1 MIKTKLLLISLL
13 LFSIVLSGN
22 PTYAQQLDSTKHSG
36 EIWFGF
42 QTITPLGDFQKKTK
56 VKLGAG
62 LDFGLLFNQA
72 KNNDN
77 IKLGFDIGIG
87 YLEKAKDSIFKTN
100 SNLYTLNLIS
110 RIKGP
115 AQGRFMTYMDVIAG
129 TKLFIVATHH
139 NNNLDN
145 LLSGNADYTT
155 LESKTSSVISY
166 GLGIG
171 FKVIPKNKY
180 VEGMLDFRCTFLKS
194 GSMIYDTPYY
204 TEKWVSQTNIIMPQ
218 ISYLY
223 IFQGKKSK

>member
-1 MIKTKLLLISLL
+1 
-13 LFSIVLSGN
+13 
-22 PTYAQQLDSTKHSG
+22 
-36 EIWFGF
+36 
-42 QTITPLGDFQKKTK
+42 
-56 VKLGAG
+56 
-62 LDFGLLFNQA
+62 
-72 KNNDN
+72 
-77 IKLGFDIGIG
+77 
-87 YLEKAKDSIFKTN
+87 
-100 SNLYTLNLIS
+100 
-110 RIKGP
+110 
-115 AQGRFMTYMDVIAG
+115 MDVIAG

-145 LLSGNADYTT
+145 LLSGNADYIT